1 MSRIDDRSD
10 RGDIMTRLTIC
21 LLLLFNPFNPF
32 TLDILKAQD
41 IERVRTV
48 PRGERMKLNGL
59 IMRRDGDT
67 LTVRDKTGVDTVVEL
82 SEYTSVKSK
91 GGFLRSGK
99 NYDVT
104 SLIIG
109 LVIEVEGVGNDR
121 GQLSAQKIRFDK
133 DDLKVANAA
142 DARVRPVEDRVGRVE
157 GEVGRISGRVDE
169 LGENVAATNR
179 RVDETNRR
187 VDETNERVSALD
199 DYDVLDTVTVYF
211 PVNVFKLSAE
221 AEAELSRLAERAL
234 TTKGYLIEVAGYT
247 DSTGSYEKNRELSQR
262 RADSVVRYL
271 SERHDVPLRR
281 IVTPLGFA
289 DARAV
294 ADNRTAEGRKL
305 NRRVEVKLLVSR
317 GLSR

>member
-1 MSRIDDRSD
+1 MTFRI
-10 RGDIMTRLTIC
+10 LFC
-21 LLLLFNPFNPF
+21 LFLLFSSLGLN
-32 TLDILKAQD
+32 TLYAQE
-41 IERVRTV
+41 IERIRTV
-48 PRGERMKLNGL
+48 PRGEKLKLNGL

-109 LVIEVEGVGNDR
+109 LVVEVEGIGNDR

-169 LGENVAATNR
+169 LGENVEATNR

-187 VDETNERVSALD
+187 VDQTNERLSALD
-199 DYDVLDTVTVYF
+199 DFDVLDTVTVYF

-271 SERHDVPLRR
+271 SERHNVPLRR

-294 ADNRTAEGRKL
+294 ADNRTAEGRRL

>member
-1 MSRIDDRSD
+1 
-10 RGDIMTRLTIC
+10 MTRLTIC

>member
-1 MSRIDDRSD
+1 MI
-10 RGDIMTRLTIC
+10 RLAIC
-21 LLLLFNPFNPF
+21 LLLLFNPL

-41 IERVRTV
+41 IERMRTV
-48 PRGERMKLNGL
+48 PRGEKMKLNGL

-142 DARVRPVEDRVGRVE
+142 DARVKPVEDRVGRVE

-169 LGENVAATNR
+169 LGENVTATNR

-294 ADNRTAEGRKL
+294 ADNRTVEGRRL

>member
-1 MSRIDDRSD
+1 MSFRRFF
-10 RGDIMTRLTIC
+10 C
-21 LLLLFNPFNPF
+21 LLLLFISL
-32 TLDILKAQD
+32 TLLTQAQEV
-41 IERVRTV
+41 ERMRTV
-48 PRGERMKLNGL
+48 PRGEKMKLNGL

-109 LVIEVEGVGNDR
+109 LVIEVEGTGNDR

-133 DDLKVANAA
+133 DDLKVAHAA

-169 LGENVAATNR
+169 LGENVEATNR

-199 DYDVLDTVTVYF
+199 DFDVIDTVTVYF
-211 PVNVFKLSAE
+211 PVNVFKLNAE
-221 AEAELSRLAERAL
+221 AETELSRLAERAL

-271 SERHDVPLRR
+271 SERHDIPLRR

-294 ADNRTAEGRKL
+294 ADNKTAEGRRL

-317 GLSR
+317 GINR